1 MEIIILACL
10 ILLNGIFA
18 MSEVAIISVRKTKLS
33 TEVKKGN
40 KRAKA
45 ALKLAQNPD
54 SFLSTVQV
62 GITLIGILMGIYSG
76 DVLAGSFS
84 VFLVD
89 MGVPGAYS
97 YTIAQVSIVIT
108 VTYFSIIFGELVPKR
123 IGMHFAE
130 KIAKVIAR
138 PMEILSKA
146 AYPFVWLLSKSTSLI
161 FNLTG
166 LKKSDSIITEEEIK
180 SMIQESTESGEVQA
194 VERSIV
200 ERVFGLGNRT
210 VESIMTYRT
219 EITYID
225 INCQY
230 QEIIDIIKTKPFSKY
245 PVVNKNSDNIQGI
258 LYLKDLF
265 NCNPDEHFS
274 ISNYIR
280 PAVYFSEKMKVYSA
294 LEEMKGRKIDQGF
307 VIDEYGGLQGL
318 VTLKD
323 ILEALVGEI
332 PEIDETPDIVQRK
345 DGSYLV
351 DGQISF
357 YDFLDYFDEEDLFTE
372 HNYSTLSGLI
382 LELEMSIPKTG
393 DTISWKNFNF
403 EIVDMDGA
411 RIDKILVT
419 KI

>member
-10 ILLNGIFA
+10 ILINGIFS
-18 MSEVAIISVRKTKLS
+18 MSEIAIISVRKTKLG

-40 KRAKA
+40 KRANT
-45 ALKLAQNPD
+45 ALKLAENPD
-54 SFLSTVQV
+54 SFLSTVQI
-62 GITLIGILMGIYSG
+62 GMTLTGILMGIYSG
-76 DVLAGSFS
+76 DILAKSFS
-84 VFLVD
+84 VFLAEA
-89 MGVPGAYS
+89 GVPAAYS
-97 YTIAQVSIVIT
+97 HTVAQVSIIIT
-108 VTYFSIIFGELVPKR
+108 VTYFSIVFGELIPKR
-123 IGMHFAE
+123 IGIHFSGT
-130 KIAKVIAR
+130 IAKIVAR
-138 PMEILSKA
+138 PMEILSKITH
-146 AYPFVWLLSKSTSLI
+146 PFVWLLAKSTALI
-161 FNLTG
+161 LNLAG
-166 LKKSDSIITEEEIK
+166 VRKSDSTITEEEIK
-180 SMIQESTESGEVQA
+180 SMIQESMESGEVQA
-194 VERSIV
+194 VEQSIV

-225 INCQY
+225 INTKY
-230 QEIIDIIKTKPFSKY
+230 QDIIDTIRTKPFSKY
-245 PVVNKNSDNIQGI
+245 PVVNKNPDNIEGI
-258 LYLKDLF
+258 VYLKDLF
-265 NCNPDEHFS
+265 TCNPDENFS
-274 ISNYIR
+274 IRNYIR
-280 PAVYFSEKMKVYSA
+280 PAVYFSEKMKVYSV

-382 LELEMSIPKTG
+382 LELEMNIPKTG
-393 DTISWKNFNF
+393 DTISWKNFTF

-419 KI
+419 RI